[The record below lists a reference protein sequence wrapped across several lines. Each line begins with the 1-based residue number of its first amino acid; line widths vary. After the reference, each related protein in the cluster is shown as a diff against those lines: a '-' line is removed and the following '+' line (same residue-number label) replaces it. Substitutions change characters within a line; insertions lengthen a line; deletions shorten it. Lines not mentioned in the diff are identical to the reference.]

1 GPSSAWVGRL
11 LVPLAHSP
19 TDRRVHALCP
29 GRKEGSRCGS
39 PPAVVCD
46 LGYFRLVG
54 RRRRNEAPR
63 AMSAEPRPRSPLV
76 SPVFVDGRFETPV
89 AAVPLCGAVWNPA
102 TAVGVLAVSV
112 VPPVGAV
119 CTEATTPLGPNPGAQ
134 VIAPAGVTMVV
145 IVVCCDPACVVWECA
160 KLAEIAALS

>member
-1 GPSSAWVGRL
+1 MR
-11 LVPLAHSP
+11 
-19 TDRRVHALCP
+19 
-29 GRKEGSRCGS
+29 
-39 PPAVVCD
+39 
-46 LGYFRLVG
+46 
-54 RRRRNEAPR
+54 
-63 AMSAEPRPRSPLV
+63 AEPSPRSPLV